1 MDRQAINPWPWS
13 VPFGFNQAELVEGV
27 RRQLFLSGQIAL
39 DASGAVQ
46 HAGDM
51 AGQVGCALDN
61 LERVLAAANMTFDDV
76 VRLTVFTTDVDLFL
90 ASGGIPDDR
99 VPDAR
104 WSMSLVGVARLAYPE
119 LLVELE
125 ATAVD

>member
-13 VPFGFNQAELVEGV
+13 VPFGFNQAELVGGM
-27 RRQLFLSGQIAL
+27 RRQLFLSGQTSL
-39 DASGAVQ
+39 DASGTVQ
-46 HAGDM
+46 HVGDM

-61 LERVLAAANMTFDDV
+61 LESVLAAASMTFDDV
-76 VRLTVFTTDVDLFL
+76 VRLTVYTTDVDLFL
-90 ASGGIPDDR
+90 ASGGIPDHR
-99 VPDAR
+99 VPEAR
-104 WSMSLVGVARLAYPE
+104 WTMSLVGVARLAYAE